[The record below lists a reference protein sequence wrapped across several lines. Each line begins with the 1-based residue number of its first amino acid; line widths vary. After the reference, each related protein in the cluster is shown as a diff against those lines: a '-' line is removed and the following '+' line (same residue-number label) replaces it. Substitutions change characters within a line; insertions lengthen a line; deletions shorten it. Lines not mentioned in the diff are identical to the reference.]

1 MKRRDALRS
10 IVTSVRLIVSLPKIS
25 KAKEMIFKNSSCKK
39 HGKPKALV
47 IYASEYGSTE
57 GVARVIAKVLCDDG
71 KDVELMRVQ
80 DVMSLDG
87 YEHVIVGS
95 PIQYDTWMDE
105 AKEFVNKYEKQLS
118 LIKVDYF
125 FTCLTLSQKT
135 EKTIQQAQQYADGL
149 MQINMHVVP
158 RYIGQFAGVL
168 DYNKFSFSFRIL
180 AHIMFAVL
188 GVKEGDYRDWS
199 AIKKWSNKI
208 KG

>member
-1 MKRRDALRS
+1 MKRRDALAN
-10 IVTSVRLIVSLPKIS
+10 IVSIRGLIMLLPKMS

-57 GVARVIAKVLCDDG
+57 GVARAIAKVLCDDG
-71 KDVELMRVQ
+71 KSVELMRVQ

-95 PIQYDTWMDE
+95 PIQYDAWMDE
-105 AKEFVNKYEKQLS
+105 AKEFVDKYEKQLS

-125 FTCLTLSQKT
+125 FTCLTLSQKSD
-135 EKTIQQAQQYADGL
+135 KARKQAQQYADGL
-149 MQINMHVVP
+149 MQINTHVVP

-168 DYNKFSFSFRIL
+168 DYSKFSFSFRIL
-180 AHIMFAVL
+180 AHVMFAVL
-188 GVKEGDYRDWS
+188 GVKEGDYREWS
-199 AIKKWSNKI
+199 AIKEWSNKI